1 MKPGKKRRWL
11 LRAIDAA
18 AVVSVAYGF
27 GDFVWVMAH
36 PARYSPP
43 AVPPSPIDLKM
54 WGFNFPFFLF
64 GLFWLIVRFSRA
76 YAIPY
81 QSLETKLPILKQ
93 AVPLGIGLGGAVVL
107 CGAMAI
113 CSLL

>member
-1 MKPGKKRRWL
+1 

-43 AVPPSPIDLKM
+43 AVPPSPIDLKV
-54 WGFNFPFFLF
+54 WAFNFPFFLL

-81 QSLETKLPILKQ
+81 QSLETKHPILKQ
-93 AVPLGIGLGGAVVL
+93 VLPLGIGLGGAVVL
-107 CGAMAI
+107 CGAMAM